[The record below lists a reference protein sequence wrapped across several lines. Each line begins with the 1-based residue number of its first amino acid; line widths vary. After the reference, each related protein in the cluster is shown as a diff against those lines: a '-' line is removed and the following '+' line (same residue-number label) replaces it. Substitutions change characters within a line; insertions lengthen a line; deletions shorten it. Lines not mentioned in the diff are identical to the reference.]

1 MSLCVKRVWVKK
13 LDKSKKFADQKD
25 VKNLTAIQVSNI
37 KVALNYS

>member
-1 MSLCVKRVWVKK
+1 MSLCVNRVWVKK